1 MTKPLKRLDLLI
13 REVEDPHA
21 QENFWR
27 LKNLLSDLSNGGIA
41 GPQGPQGPPGPSG
54 PTGPTG
60 PAATQ
65 VPQLVKTF
73 NTDVGTLA
81 THLLRVNGDNTVTQ
95 ITDNASGTI
104 PNGVFGV
111 GLSKPS
117 ALQID
122 VIFMGIVGGYA
133 GFTIGSPLFISTAGI
148 PTHTPPA
155 TGMVQQIGFA
165 VSATELFVQLMQPM
179 RRS

>member
-1 MTKPLKRLDLLI
+1 MTKTLKRLDLLI

-27 LKNLLSDLSNGGIA
+27 LRNIIQDLTTSGIP
-41 GPQGPQGPPGPSG
+41 GPQGPAG
-54 PTGPTG
+54 PTGPT
-60 PAATQ
+60 PTA

-73 NTDVGTLA
+73 NTDALTLA
-81 THLLRVNGDNTVTQ
+81 THLLRVSGDNTVER
-95 ITDNASGTI
+95 ITSNSSLTI

-117 ALQID
+117 TLQID
-122 VIFMGIVGGYA
+122 VTFMGIVGGYS
-133 GFTIGSPLFISTAGI
+133 GFTIGAPLFISTLGV
-148 PTHTPPA
+148 PTHTPPT

>member
-1 MTKPLKRLDLLI
+1 MAKSLKRLDLLI

-27 LKNLLSDLSNGGIA
+27 LKNILSDLATNGAIGPT
-41 GPQGPQGPPGPSG
+41 GPQGPAGAVG
-54 PTGPTG
+54 PTPT
-60 PAATQ
+60 A
-65 VPQLVKTF
+65 VPKLVVTF
-73 NTDVGTLA
+73 NTDAGTLA
-81 THLLRVNGDNTVTQ
+81 THLLAVTGVNTVTQ
-95 ITDNASGTI
+95 ITDNTAATI
-104 PNGVFGV
+104 PNGVFGI

-122 VIFMGIVGGYA
+122 VLFTGIIGGYA
-133 GFTIGSPLFISTAGI
+133 GFTTGLPLFISTLGV
-148 PTHTPPA
+148 PTHTPPT

-165 VSATELFVQLMQPM
+165 VSTTELFVQLMQPM

>member
-1 MTKPLKRLDLLI
+1 MTKTLKRLDLLV
-13 REVEDPHA
+13 REVKDPHA

-27 LKNLLSDLSNGGIA
+27 LRNLIEDLSSNGI
-41 GPQGPQGPPGPSG
+41 QGPQGPPGPAGPAG
-54 PTGPTG
+54 PTPIS
-60 PAATQ
+60 
-65 VPQLVKTF
+65 VPKLVATF

-95 ITDNASGTI
+95 ITDNASGNI

-122 VIFMGIVGGYA
+122 VVFTGIVGGYS
-133 GFTIGSPLFISTAGI
+133 GFIIGSPLFISTLGV

-165 VSATELFVQLMQPM
+165 VSATELFVSLMQPM

>member
-1 MTKPLKRLDLLI
+1 MTKTLKRLDLLV
-13 REVEDPHA
+13 REVKDPHA

-27 LKNLLSDLSNGGIA
+27 LRNLIEDLSSSGIP
-41 GPQGPQGPPGPSG
+41 GPQGPAGPIG
-54 PTGPTG
+54 PTPIS
-60 PAATQ
+60 
-65 VPQLVKTF
+65 VPKLVATF

-122 VIFMGIVGGYA
+122 VIFTGIMGGYS
-133 GFTIGSPLFISTAGI
+133 GFTIGSPLFISALGV

-165 VSATELFVQLMQPM
+165 VSATELFVSLMQPM

>member
-1 MTKPLKRLDLLI
+1 VTKTLKRLDLLV
-13 REVEDPHA
+13 REVKDPHA

-27 LKNLLSDLSNGGIA
+27 LRNLIEDLSSNGIA
-41 GPQGPQGPPGPSG
+41 GPQGPQGPAGPAG
-54 PTGPTG
+54 PTPVS
-60 PAATQ
+60 
-65 VPQLVKTF
+65 VPKLVATF

-95 ITDNASGTI
+95 ITDNLAATI

-122 VIFMGIVGGYA
+122 VVFTGIVGGYS
-133 GFTIGSPLFISTAGI
+133 GFTIGSPLFISTLGV

-165 VSATELFVQLMQPM
+165 VSATELFVSLMQPM

>member
-1 MTKPLKRLDLLI
+1 MTKTLKRLDLLV
-13 REVEDPHA
+13 REVKDPHA

-27 LKNLLSDLSNGGIA
+27 LRNLIEDLSSNGIV
-41 GPQGPQGPPGPSG
+41 GPQGPPGPAGPAG
-54 PTGPTG
+54 PTPIS
-60 PAATQ
+60 
-65 VPQLVKTF
+65 VPKLVATF

-122 VIFMGIVGGYA
+122 VVFTGIVGGYS
-133 GFTIGSPLFISTAGI
+133 GFTIGSPLFISTLGV

-165 VSATELFVQLMQPM
+165 VSATELFVSLMQPM

>member
-1 MTKPLKRLDLLI
+1 MTKTLKRLDLLV
-13 REVEDPHA
+13 REVKDPHA

-27 LKNLLSDLSNGGIA
+27 LRNLVEDLSSNGI
-41 GPQGPQGPPGPSG
+41 QGPQGPPGPAGPAG
-54 PTGPTG
+54 PTPIS
-60 PAATQ
+60 
-65 VPQLVKTF
+65 VPKLVATF
-73 NTDVGTLA
+73 NTDIGTLA

-122 VIFMGIVGGYA
+122 VVFTGIVGGYS
-133 GFTIGSPLFISTAGI
+133 GFTIGSPLFISTLGV

-165 VSATELFVQLMQPM
+165 VSATELFVSLMQPM

>member
-1 MTKPLKRLDLLI
+1 MTKTLKRLDLLV
-13 REVEDPHA
+13 REVKDPHA

-27 LKNLLSDLSNGGIA
+27 LRNLIEDLSSNGI
-41 GPQGPQGPPGPSG
+41 QGPQGPPGPAGPAG
-54 PTGPTG
+54 PTPIS
-60 PAATQ
+60 
-65 VPQLVKTF
+65 VPKLVATF

-95 ITDNASGTI
+95 ITDNAAGTI

-122 VIFMGIVGGYA
+122 VVFTGIVGGYS
-133 GFTIGSPLFISTAGI
+133 GFTIGSPLFISTLGV

-165 VSATELFVQLMQPM
+165 VSATELFVSLMQPM